1 MHGGRSFEGISPEQ
15 TNPKFA
21 SPERPMSYKW
31 AAVTVLWDA
40 LSMKRG
46 RVMMTVKKMN
56 GVRLEEEFVQQKL
69 RSEGSCEGRLE
80 RENDVCG
87 SDPLHCPSTG
97 RKLLVRTTSI
107 LPLVFFFTF
116 LLTR

>member
-1 MHGGRSFEGISPEQ
+1 MGCSHCVVGCFEHE
-15 TNPKFA
+15 
-21 SPERPMSYKW
+21 ERKS
-31 AAVTVLWDA
+31 DDDCQE
-40 LSMKRG
+40 
-46 RVMMTVKKMN
+46 N
-56 GVRLEEEFVQQKL
+56 ECENEEFVQQKL